1 VPASGA
7 DPGNGTAGLEKVAKA
22 FEKFCAVIMAADLF
36 ATSRGAGVEKHAR
49 RYISGLVSGAAR
61 KNMECMNQRVGS
73 EEESDYEGMQHF
85 LSGSPW
91 DEQAVY
97 DFIAQE
103 ADGRLGGRAD
113 SMLIIDE
120 SGFSKKGRDSV
131 GVARQYNG
139 RLGKQ
144 DNCQVGVFSVLNC
157 GTHSV
162 PVGAR
167 LFLPDEWAGDEARCL
182 KAGVPEEGIKSRT
195 KIEQAR
201 ELIEQAV
208 KQGLRFGCVGVDA
221 FYGRDSGLLEWIN
234 DQGLVYC
241 ADVPAN
247 ALVFERRPK
256 QEQRPAR
263 MVKAAMRVDKLA
275 AKLAKRKGRFIDLR
289 EGENGMVRAEMWSK
303 RVWVWPAGREQPREC
318 WLVVRRTADSA
329 LKISLSNAPDD
340 TPLRRLA
347 LWQGSR
353 FFVERAFQD
362 GKSHAGMAQYQARGW
377 RAWHHHMAMVS
388 LALLFMM
395 EQRLLLGQHAPL
407 LSAADIVEL
416 LDWRL
421 ARPRTEIQVVASIQT
436 RHRQRERNA
445 FNAQNRMREKIGRC
459 KKRKPRLY
467 NLPK

>member
-1 VPASGA
+1 MIV
-7 DPGNGTAGLEKVAKA
+7 
-22 FEKFCAVIMAADLF
+22 AADLF
-36 ATSRGAGVEKHAR
+36 ITRGESAAGHAR
-49 RYISGLVSGAAR
+49 RYLSGLVSGTGR
-61 KNMECMNQRVGS
+61 KNMERMNERVGPQ
-73 EEESDYEGMQHF
+73 EESDYEGMQHF

-91 DEQAVY
+91 EEREVY

-120 SGFSKKGRDSV
+120 SAFSKKGRMSA
-131 GVARQYNG
+131 GVARQHNG

-167 LFLPDEWAGDEARCL
+167 LFLPDEWVEDKQRCL
-182 KAGVPEEGIKSRT
+182 KAGVPQGRIEERT
-195 KIEQAR
+195 KIELAR

-208 KQGLRFGCVGVDA
+208 EQKIRFACLGIDA
-221 FYGRDSGLLEWIN
+221 FYGRDSGLLEWI
-234 DQGLVYC
+234 DEQELVYC

-247 ALVFERRPK
+247 ALVFERQPKEEKRPK
-256 QEQRPAR
+256 R
-263 MVKAAMRVDKLA
+263 MREAAVRVDKLA
-275 AKLAKRKGRFIDLR
+275 GKMSKRRGQMIDLR
-289 EGENGMVRAEMWSK
+289 EGENGLVRAEMWCK
-303 RVWVWPAGREQPREC
+303 RVWVWPADREQPREC
-318 WLVVRRTADSA
+318 WLIVRRTGEGT
-329 LKISLSNAPDD
+329 LKTSLSNAPKD
-340 TPLRRLA
+340 TPLSRLA
-347 LWQGSR
+347 RWQGAR
-353 FFVERAFQD
+353 YFVERAFQD

-377 RAWHHHMAMVS
+377 RAWHHHMALVS

-395 EQRLLLGQHAPL
+395 EQRLLLADHAPL

-421 ARPRTEIQVVASIQT
+421 ARPRTESELVASIEA

-445 FNAQNRMREKIGRC
+445 LAAQNRAREKIGRR
-459 KKRKPRLY
+459 KKREIRNR